1 MQAVNKYILI
11 SPCEIKEEKS
21 KSGLL
26 MTASESVNTRYKDA
40 IVVEPGDAVVE
51 SIKKGT
57 KISYDSVQGHDIK
70 IDDVVYRVILERDV
84 ALILD

>member
-1 MQAVNKYILI
+1 
-11 SPCEIKEEKS
+11 
-21 KSGLL
+21 
-26 MTASESVNTRYKDA
+26 
-40 IVVEPGDAVVE
+40 VVE

-70 IDDVVYRVILERDV
+70 IDDVMYRVILERDV

>member
-1 MQAVNKYILI
+1 MKAINKYILI

-21 KSGLL
+21 KSGLFL
-26 MTASESVNTRYKDA
+26 TASESVNTRYKDA
-40 IVVEPGDAVVE
+40 IVVESGDAVVD

-70 IDDVVYRVILERDV
+70 INDVMYRVILERDV

>member
-1 MQAVNKYILI
+1 MKAVNKFILI

-21 KSGLL
+21 KSGLFI
-26 MTASESVNTRYKDA
+26 TASESVNTRYKDA

-57 KISYDSVQGHDIK
+57 RISYDSVQGHDIK
-70 IDDVVYRVILERDV
+70 INDVMYRVILERDV